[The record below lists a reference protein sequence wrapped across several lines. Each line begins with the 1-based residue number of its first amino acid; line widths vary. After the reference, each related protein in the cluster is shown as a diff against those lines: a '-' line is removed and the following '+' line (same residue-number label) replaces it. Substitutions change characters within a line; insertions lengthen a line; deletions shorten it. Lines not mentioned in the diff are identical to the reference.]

1 MKIKKLI
8 CIGILGIFC
17 AVSAV
22 GCGKKEN
29 TKTTTEASSEENTQE
44 ASTQV
49 FAMDTYMNLKAYGK
63 NAQKAVDDAKSEI
76 ERLDKLWSAVD
87 ENSEIY
93 QLNQKKKMK
102 VSDETLELIEFAKKK
117 SAQSG
122 DAFDIS
128 IYPIVELW
136 GFPTQ
141 KYRVPSDSEIKSL
154 LKNVDCQKIKVNKKT
169 NVVTLEKNMKIDLGG
184 IAKGYTSQRIAKVY
198 KEDGVKSGVIS
209 LGGNVQ
215 AIGKKTDGSYWKVGV
230 QSPDDT
236 QSMIGAYEADD
247 ESVITSG
254 AYERYFEKNGKIY
267 HHIIDPATGKPSEKD
282 LKSVTIISKN
292 GTLSDTMSTTLFVM
306 GKDKAISY
314 WKKHSSEF
322 NMILVD
328 KNDKIYISQGIE
340 GRFSS
345 ENTYE
350 VVKK

>member
-1 MKIKKLI
+1 MKIKKLL
-8 CIGILGIFC
+8 CIGMISILGALSF
-17 AVSAV
+17 A
-22 GCGKKEN
+22 GCSKEEDSQ
-29 TKTTTEASSEENTQE
+29 KTEESIKE

-49 FAMDTYMNLKAYGK
+49 FAMDTYMNLKAYGE
-63 NAQKAVDDAKSEI
+63 NAQKAVNDAKNEI

-87 ENSEIY
+87 ESSEIY

-102 VSDETLELIEFAKKK
+102 VSDETIELIQFAKEK
-117 SAQSG
+117 SKESG

-141 KYRVPSDSEIKSL
+141 KYRVPKDQEIQRL
-154 LKNVDCQKIKVNKKT
+154 LKNVNSQNIKINKKT
-169 NVVTLEKNMKIDLGG
+169 NMVTLKKDMKIDLGG
-184 IAKGYTSQRIAKVY
+184 IAKGYTSQRIAQIY
-198 KEDGVKSGVIS
+198 KGDGVKSGVIS

-215 AIGKKTDGSYWKVGV
+215 AIGKKTDGSRWKVGV

-236 QSMIGAYEADD
+236 ENMIGAYEAAD
-247 ESVITSG
+247 EAVITSG
-254 AYERYFEKNGKIY
+254 AYERYFEKDGKRY
-267 HHIIDPATGKPSEKD
+267 HHIIDPSTGKPSEKD

-292 GTLSDTMSTTLFVM
+292 GTLSDTLSTTLFVM

-314 WKKHSSEF
+314 WKKHSKEF

-328 KNDKIYISQGIE
+328 NDNKIYISQGIKE
-340 GRFSS
+340 HFNS
-345 ENTYE
+345 ENDYE

>member
-8 CIGILGIFC
+8 CIGMISVF
-17 AVSAV
+17 SALSFV
-22 GCGKKEN
+22 GCSKKEES
-29 TKTTTEASSEENTQE
+29 KKTEASTEKSVKE
-44 ASTQV
+44 ASAQV
-49 FAMDTYMNLKAYGK
+49 FAMDTYMNLKAYGE
-63 NAQKAVDDAKSEI
+63 NAQKAVNDAKSEI

-102 VSDETLELIEFAKKK
+102 VSDETIELIEFAKKK
-117 SAQSG
+117 SKESG

-141 KYRVPSDSEIKSL
+141 KYHVPSDSEIQKL
-154 LKNVDCQKIKVNKKT
+154 LRNVDSQKIKINKKT
-169 NVVTLEKNMKIDLGG
+169 NTVTLQKNMKIDLGG
-184 IAKGYTSQRIAKVY
+184 IAKGYTSQKIAKIY
-198 KEDGVKSGVIS
+198 KKDGVESGVIS

-215 AIGKKTDGSYWKVGV
+215 AIGEKTDGSRWKVGV

-236 QSMIGAYEADD
+236 ENMIGAYEASD
-247 ESVITSG
+247 EAVITSG
-254 AYERYFEKNGKIY
+254 AYERYFEKDGKRY
-267 HHIIDPATGKPSEKD
+267 HHIIDPSTGRPSEKD

-292 GTLSDTMSTTLFVM
+292 GTLSDTLSTTLFVM

-314 WKKHSSEF
+314 WRKHSKEF

-328 KNDKIYISQGIE
+328 TNNKIYISQGIKDH
-340 GRFSS
+340 FSS
-345 ENTYE
+345 DNEYKIVNQ
-350 VVKK
+350 

>member
-1 MKIKKLI
+1 MKLKKLI
-8 CIGILGIFC
+8 CIGLLGVLC

-22 GCGKKEN
+22 GCGKKESI
-29 TKTTTEASSEENTQE
+29 KTTTEVSSEVNTKE
-44 ASTQV
+44 ASAQV

-76 ERLDKLWSAVD
+76 ERLDQLWSAVD
-87 ENSEIY
+87 KNSEIY

-128 IYPIVELW
+128 VYPIVELW

-141 KYRVPSDSEIKSL
+141 KYRVPSDSEIQSL
-154 LKNVDCQKIKVNKKT
+154 LKNVDCQKIKINKKT
-169 NVVTLEKNMKIDLGG
+169 NVVTLAKI
-184 IAKGYTSQRIAKVY
+184 Y
-198 KEDGVKSGVIS
+198 KKDGVKSGVIS

-215 AIGKKTDGSYWKVGV
+215 AIGKKTDGSYWKVGI

-236 QSMIGAYEADD
+236 ENMIGAYEAAD
-247 ESVITSG
+247 EAVITSG
-254 AYERYFEKNGKIY
+254 AYERYFEKNGKRY

-292 GTLSDTMSTTLFVM
+292 GTLSDTLSTTLFVM

-322 NMILVD
+322 NIILVD
-328 KNDKIYISQGIE
+328 NNDKILISQGIE
-340 GRFSS
+340 ERFSS
-345 ENTYE
+345 ENEYQ

>member
-1 MKIKKLI
+1 MKLKKLL

-22 GCGKKEN
+22 GCAKKQEAATTETTSEEN
-29 TKTTTEASSEENTQE
+29 TTEASTQI
-44 ASTQV
+44 

-63 NAQKAVDDAKSEI
+63 NAQKAVNDARSEI
-76 ERLDKLWSAVD
+76 ERLDQLWSAVD
-87 ENSEIY
+87 KNSEIY

-141 KYRVPSDSEIKSL
+141 KYRVPSDSEIKKL
-154 LKNVDCQKIKVNKKT
+154 LKNVDSKKIKINKKT
-169 NVVTLEKNMKIDLGG
+169 KVVTLQKNMEIDLGG
-184 IAKGYTSQRIAKVY
+184 IAKGYTSQRIAKIY

-215 AIGKKTDGSYWKVGV
+215 AIGKKTDGSRWKVGV

-247 ESVITSG
+247 EAVITSG

-306 GKDKAISY
+306 GKDKAVSY

>member
-29 TKTTTEASSEENTQE
+29 TKTTTEASSEEDTQE

-128 IYPIVELW
+128 IYPMCHQTV
-136 GFPTQ
+136 
-141 KYRVPSDSEIKSL
+141 R
-154 LKNVDCQKIKVNKKT
+154 LKV
-169 NVVTLEKNMKIDLGG
+169 
-184 IAKGYTSQRIAKVY
+184 S
-198 KEDGVKSGVIS
+198 
-209 LGGNVQ
+209 
-215 AIGKKTDGSYWKVGV
+215 
-230 QSPDDT
+230 
-236 QSMIGAYEADD
+236 
-247 ESVITSG
+247 
-254 AYERYFEKNGKIY
+254 
-267 HHIIDPATGKPSEKD
+267 
-282 LKSVTIISKN
+282 
-292 GTLSDTMSTTLFVM
+292 
-306 GKDKAISY
+306 
-314 WKKHSSEF
+314 
-322 NMILVD
+322 
-328 KNDKIYISQGIE
+328 
-340 GRFSS
+340 
-345 ENTYE
+345 
-350 VVKK
+350 

>member
-29 TKTTTEASSEENTQE
+29 TKTTTEASSEEDTQE

-236 QSMIGAYEADD
+236 ENMIGAYEADD
-247 ESVITSG
+247 EAVITSG
-254 AYERYFEKNGKIY
+254 AYERYFEKNGKRY

-282 LKSVTIISKN
+282 LKSVTIISKKWYIIRYIIN
-292 GTLSDTMSTTLFVM
+292 NIVCH
-306 GKDKAISY
+306 GKRQS
-314 WKKHSSEF
+314 HFLLE
-322 NMILVD
+322 
-328 KNDKIYISQGIE
+328 E
-340 GRFSS
+340 
-345 ENTYE
+345 T
-350 VVKK
+350 

>member
-1 MKIKKLI
+1 MKLKKLI
-8 CIGILGIFC
+8 CIGMLGVFC
-17 AVSAV
+17 AVSTV
-22 GCGKKEN
+22 GCGKKQE
-29 TKTTTEASSEENTQE
+29 TKTTQTASEENTKE
-44 ASTQV
+44 ASAQV
-49 FAMDTYMNLKAYGK
+49 FAMDTYMSLKAYGK
-63 NAQKAVDDAKSEI
+63 NAQKAVNDAKAEI
-76 ERLDKLWSAVD
+76 ERLDQLWSAVD
-87 ENSEIY
+87 KNSEIY
-93 QLNQKKKMK
+93 KLNKKKQMK

-128 IYPIVELW
+128 VYPIVELW

-141 KYRVPSDSEIKSL
+141 KYRVPSDSEIQKL
-154 LKNVDCQKIKVNKKT
+154 LKGVDSQKIQINKKT

-184 IAKGYTSQRIAKVY
+184 IAKGYTSQRIAKIY
-198 KEDGVKSGVIS
+198 KKDGVKSGVIS

-215 AIGKKTDGSYWKVGV
+215 AIGKKTDGSRWKVGI

-236 QSMIGAYEADD
+236 ETMIGGYEASD
-247 ESVITSG
+247 EAVITSG
-254 AYERYFEKNGKIY
+254 AYERYFEKNGKRY

-292 GTLSDTMSTTLFVM
+292 GTLSDTLSTTLFVM
-306 GKDKAISY
+306 GKDKAIAY

-328 KNDKIYISQGIE
+328 ENNKIYISQGIKDH
-340 GRFSS
+340 FSS
-345 ENTYE
+345 DNEYE

>member
-1 MKIKKLI
+1 MKLKKLI
-8 CIGILGIFC
+8 CIGLLGVLC

-22 GCGKKEN
+22 GCGKKESI
-29 TKTTTEASSEENTQE
+29 KTTTEVSSEANTKE
-44 ASTQV
+44 ASAQV

-76 ERLDKLWSAVD
+76 ERLDQLWSAVD
-87 ENSEIY
+87 KNSEIY

-128 IYPIVELW
+128 VYPIVELW

-141 KYRVPSDSEIKSL
+141 KYRVPSDSEIQSL
-154 LKNVDCQKIKVNKKT
+154 LKNVDCQKIKINKKT

-184 IAKGYTSQRIAKVY
+184 IAKGYTSQRIAK
-198 KEDGVKSGVIS
+198 
-209 LGGNVQ
+209 
-215 AIGKKTDGSYWKVGV
+215 KTDGSYWKVGI

-236 QSMIGAYEADD
+236 ENMIGAYEAAD
-247 ESVITSG
+247 EAVITSG
-254 AYERYFEKNGKIY
+254 AYERYFEKNGKRY

-292 GTLSDTMSTTLFVM
+292 GTLSDTLSTTLFVM

-322 NMILVD
+322 NIILVD
-328 KNDKIYISQGIE
+328 NNDKILISQGIE
-340 GRFSS
+340 ERFSS
-345 ENTYE
+345 ENEYQ